1 MNTDDDDTPPMRPV
15 DRSSG
20 PRPLSKK
27 HPEAGGVSPPR
38 ASGEPSTFDT
48 DNLWDDSD
56 VRDILAGLDQVKIY
70 RFKEICREGGGHLVV
85 F

>member
-27 HPEAGGVSPPR
+27 HPEAGGGVSPPR
-38 ASGEPSTFDT
+38 AGGESSNLDT
-48 DNLWDDSD
+48 DNLWNDSD
-56 VRDILAGLDQVKIY
+56 VRDILAGLDQVKIQ
-70 RFKEICREGGGHLVV
+70 
-85 F
+85 